1 MIKYF
6 IIIFIIFIILRFKN
20 GLKIQCYNFWQ
31 GNNTAKY
38 YKLLFNKIG
47 AGSKIIDIGVGTG
60 YNLVKNRNTILDKN
74 LYIYGID
81 IDKQYND
88 YCKKLIKD
96 NKMNMNINIEF
107 IDFFDVKEYLEYD
120 YAIFGQSFPVIPR
133 NIMTDMLTHTK
144 KLIKYEGKIIFLHQL
159 DDEGNINH
167 LFYKLKPQLKNI
179 PFVWI
184 DSGIATSKIEFE
196 RWLDSNNMR
205 YNYKII
211 HTDKVLN
218 LNLNIYMYICSK
230 K

>member
-1 MIKYF
+1 MIRYF
-6 IIIFIIFIILRFKN
+6 IIIFIIFLVFILKSI
-20 GLKIQCYNFWQ
+20 LKIHCYNFWQ

-38 YKLLFNKIG
+38 YKLLFNKIESD
-47 AGSKIIDIGVGTG
+47 SKILDIGVGTG
-60 YNLVKNRNTILDKN
+60 YNLVKNKNTIVNKN

-81 IDKQYND
+81 IDKDYNK
-88 YCKKLIKD
+88 YCKKLIKKND
-96 NKMNMNINIEF
+96 MNIHINIEL
-107 IDFFDVKEYLEYD
+107 IDLFNVNEYLEYD

-133 NIMTDMLTHTK
+133 NIMTDMLNHAK
-144 KLIKYEGKIIFLHQL
+144 KLIKYEGKIVFIHQL
-159 DDEGNINH
+159 DDEGNTDH

-184 DSGIATSKIEFE
+184 DSGIPTSKIEFE

-205 YNYKII
+205 YKYKII

-218 LNLNIYMYICSK
+218 LNLNVYMYICSK